1 MYRNIWERCH
11 GAICSISF
19 LDEYGIKTYSATGF
33 LAGEFIISDDSLFK
47 VKRAHEV
54 LFRFVLP
61 DAVSIHHELR
71 IEFGEFKERIVPG
84 TQEEKVGFSLFQVEE
99 HEISQLPSLYISQKK
114 QFPIGHPIAVLGFQF
129 DQDNL
134 SIKSGIISSNVMLEN
149 ANRYIQFDCPLRHGN
164 SGSPLIDAET
174 GEVIGVVGYRL
185 ASIVQSYDMLNGIIN
200 DNLKILRKVEGK
212 ISIQEIDP
220 VQVLIANQFQL
231 KMITREIFRTAGT
244 NYGYA
249 IDTSKIA
256 EKMKETSMQ
265 ASIFRAG
272 EFEN

>member
-11 GAICSISF
+11 GAVCSISF

-33 LAGEFIISDDSLFK
+33 LSGEYILSDDSLFK

-61 DAVSIHHELR
+61 DGVSVHRELR
-71 IEFGEFKERIVPG
+71 IEFGEFKERILPG
-84 TQEEKVGFSLFQVEE
+84 AREEKAGFSLFPVEE
-99 HEISQLPSLYISQKK
+99 HEVPDLPGLKISKK
-114 QFPIGHPIAVLGFQF
+114 IQFQIGHPIAVLGFHF

-149 ANRYIQFDCPLRHGN
+149 ESRYIQFDCPLRHGN
-164 SGSPLIDAET
+164 SGSPLVDAET
-174 GEVIGVVGYRL
+174 GEVIGIVGHRL

-231 KMITREIFRTAGT
+231 KMITREIFRTSGT

-249 IDTSKIA
+249 IDTGKLA
-256 EKMKETSMQ
+256 VKMTETTLQ
-265 ASIFRAG
+265 ASIFRNG